1 MDAFFSSVEQ
11 RDAKSLRGKPIAVGF
26 DSPRSVVST
35 ASYEARTFGVHSAM
49 PMSQAKQLCKELII
63 VPPRFDVYEQ
73 VSNQVRQIMR
83 NYTDIIET
91 ISIDEAFL
99 DVTENKVGEDYA
111 IEIAKKLK
119 CDILY
124 NTFLTSSAG
133 VSYNKF
139 LAKIASDWKKP
150 DGLFVIHPLRAL
162 DFIAKLP
169 VEKIWGIG
177 PKTLERM
184 HSLGIFS
191 GDDLRRTPLDTLV
204 RNFGK
209 AGHTFHDYA
218 NGIGDDQL
226 VTKWERKSV
235 SCEQTMQEDIISR
248 TALIVGLYNVTLELV
263 RRIDEVKFKGR
274 CLTLKYKYHDFSIR
288 SHSLTQTKILT
299 TKKDILPLTKR
310 LAKEIPDDGKPIR
323 LIGLRVSNEQITNT
337 KYFEPELPFDKE
349 Y

>member
-1 MDAFFSSVEQ
+1 MDAFFASVEQ

-177 PKTLERM
+177 PRHWSVCTLWVFSLVMIYDER
-184 HSLGIFS
+184 LWI
-191 GDDLRRTPLDTLV
+191 LLLETLA
-204 RNFGK
+204 R
-209 AGHTFHDYA
+209 
-218 NGIGDDQL
+218 L
-226 VTKWERKSV
+226 V
-235 SCEQTMQEDIISR
+235 
-248 TALIVGLYNVTLELV
+248 
-263 RRIDEVKFKGR
+263 
-274 CLTLKYKYHDFSIR
+274 IR
-288 SHSLTQTKILT
+288 SMIMLMVLGMTNLLPNGKEKVSVVNKQCKRIL
-299 TKKDILPLTKR
+299 LVVL
-310 LAKEIPDDGKPIR
+310 L
-323 LIGLRVSNEQITNT
+323 
-337 KYFEPELPFDKE
+337 
-349 Y
+349 